1 MSIKIQISNPIATK
15 DALKISIEAT
25 YGDLSTYQMEN
36 LKAFILQLPNTF
48 QLLTI
53 SLTTDT
59 LIDLMMCMRYLKQ
72 THTYTWLRGD
82 FKRLLDELEIDLVTA
97 SKKKLQLKK

>member
-1 MSIKIQISNPIATK
+1 MNIKIQISNPIATK
-15 DALKISIEAT
+15 DALKIAIEAT
-25 YGDLSTYQMEN
+25 YGDLSTYQVEN
-36 LKAFILQLPNTF
+36 LKAFIHQLPNTF

-59 LIDLMMCMRYLKQ
+59 LIDLMMCMRYFKQ

-82 FKRLLDELEIDLVTA
+82 FKKHLDELETDLVTA